1 MQNKILHNYIS
12 AINNTHLRADERMI
26 DLLGFE
32 FQYVGL
38 QQIAAI
44 PRSPH
49 QAMELCISPA
59 NISSSYDPAAI
70 NSAENRKDVC

>member
-12 AINNTHLRADERMI
+12 ATNNTHLRSDERII

-38 QQIAAI
+38 QEIAAI
-44 PRSPH
+44 PQNPAR
-49 QAMELCISPA
+49 AME
-59 NISSSYDPAAI
+59 
-70 NSAENRKDVC
+70 SASVLQTYLPPMTLLQ